1 MEWIESEPFGFGCP
15 DFADVFIPGEA
26 FEGLQPP
33 AKIVGAD
40 EVCEMGIELLVAVV
54 VIALDGGFLD
64 GPVHAFDLTIGP
76 WVLDLGEAVLDT
88 ALLAS
93 HIKRVRHV
101 TRRRTTGVLRR
112 EDELDAI
119 VG

>member
-15 DFADVFIPGEA
+15 DFADVFIRGEA
-26 FEGLQPP
+26 LEGLQPP

-64 GPVHAFDLTIGP
+64 GPVHAFDLTVGP

>member
-1 MEWIESEPFGFGCP
+1 MDWIESEPFGFGCP
-15 DFADVFIPGEA
+15 DFADVFIRGEA

-76 WVLDLGEAVLDT
+76 WVLDLGEAMLDT

-93 HIKRVRHV
+93 HIEHVRHV
-101 TRRRTTGVLRR
+101 TRRRTIGVSRR
-112 EDELDAI
+112 EGELDAI